1 MSAPFTIEPF
11 VFDVGPLQLT
21 GFGLAMV
28 AAFGVANY
36 VLQRE
41 LADRGH
47 AIEAVAAS
55 DVVTAALLGTI
66 VGGKLYAVMLQGD
79 LRTLWSRSGFVFWGG
94 FIGAVVACWIV
105 IHRKKLSFA
114 RIADVAA
121 IGIAAGYAVGRTGCW
136 AVGDDYGKPWNG
148 PLAVTFPHGAPP
160 STAENLVHQFGAQL
174 PAGTPPW
181 QVVAVHPTQL
191 YETALGAVMFA
202 VLWRLRKH
210 GHAEGWLFGVY
221 CVLAGIERFVVE
233 FFRAKD
239 DRFVGPLST
248 AQAVA
253 IGIALVGVAIMWL
266 RGTRRAVGGA
276 VAGA

>member
-47 AIEAVAAS
+47 AIESVAAS

-202 VLWRLRKH
+202 VLWRFRKH
-210 GHAEGWLFGVY
+210 AHAEGWLFGVY

-248 AQAVA
+248 AQALA
-253 IGIALVGVAIMWL
+253 IAIALVGVAIMWL